1 VNPKETTGGP
11 LAGRVILVTRP
22 PEQSMELT
30 RIFMERGARVVS
42 APSIRLVAAPRG
54 PLDRAARA
62 LASGAFEW
70 AVFTSRAGVE
80 ALGQALAR
88 AGKRFHEVPSRL
100 AVVGEGTAR
109 ALESHGRRPDLVP
122 ATFTT
127 SALGRAM
134 PRGRGSVLLARADIA
149 PEGLEGHLVRKG
161 WSPVRVDAYRTRT
174 AGRLPR
180 EAARA
185 LRAGTV
191 DAVTFTSASTVDGFT
206 PLARALGVDTVALP
220 DAVCIGP
227 VTAAAARRSGYR
239 VVAVARPHT
248 IDGLVAAVERAMRS
262 RRRKES

>member
-1 VNPKETTGGP
+1 VTPKETTEGP

-30 RIFMERGARVVS
+30 RILVERGARVVS
-42 APSIRLVAAPRG
+42 APSIRLVPAPRG
-54 PLDRAARA
+54 AIDRAARG

-80 ALGQALAR
+80 ALGHALAR
-88 AGKRFHEVPSRL
+88 VGKGFGDVPSHL
-100 AVVGEGTAR
+100 AAVGEGTAR
-109 ALESHGRRPDLVP
+109 ALESYGRTPDLVP
-122 ATFTT
+122 TTFTT
-127 SALGRAM
+127 YALGRAM
-134 PRGRGSVLLARADIA
+134 PRGSGPVLLARADIA
-149 PEGLEGHLVRKG
+149 PKGLEGHLVRKG
-161 WSPVRVDAYRTRT
+161 WSPVRVDAYRTRM
-174 AGRLPR
+174 ASRLPR
-180 EAARA
+180 EAAGA
-185 LRAGTV
+185 LRAGIV

-206 PLARALGVDTVALP
+206 PLARALGPDAVGMP

-227 VTAAAARRSGYR
+227 VTAEAARRSGYH